1 MIIIIQY
8 YIFFRLLSYIHPIHQ
23 TVSKSS
29 NFLLICGVISRCN
42 NPPLEHFYNL
52 TYYMDVL
59 LNLFYK
65 TFMKEIYI
73 VNTVPN
79 SFKPAS
85 DAIL

>member
-1 MIIIIQY
+1 
-8 YIFFRLLSYIHPIHQ
+8 
-23 TVSKSS
+23 
-29 NFLLICGVISRCN
+29 
-42 NPPLEHFYNL
+42 
-52 TYYMDVL
+52 MDVL